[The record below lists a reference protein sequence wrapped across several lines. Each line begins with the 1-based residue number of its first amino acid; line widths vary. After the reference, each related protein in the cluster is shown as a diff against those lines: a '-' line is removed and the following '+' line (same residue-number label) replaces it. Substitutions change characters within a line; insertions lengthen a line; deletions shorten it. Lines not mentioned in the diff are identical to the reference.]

1 MVDALR
7 RQRPAAWELLNGW
20 RKNAGLAPLAKLIH
34 LIINDTGASV
44 RFGRRNPQAIF
55 NLDKLL
61 DTAREFD
68 RRGYTTLQDFV
79 ERVKNIRETEQREAT
94 ADMNLPGFRGP

>member
-1 MVDALR
+1 MAGPGR
-7 RQRPAAWELLNGW
+7 RGA
-20 RKNAGLAPLAKLIH
+20 LAPLLH
-34 LIINDTGASV
+34 RIISDTGAYI
-44 RFGRRNPQAIF
+44 RFGRRRAQAIF

-79 ERVKNIRETEQREAT
+79 AWVRSMRESEQREAT
-94 ADMNLPGFRGP
+94 ADMNLPGTRAP